1 MHQIRAH
8 ALHAGFPIVGD
19 LRYGD
24 SALNEKVRKEGINRM
39 MLHARSINFK
49 NLDLNAESE
58 TPQSLLKFLVNVM
71 KLLNLNEG
79 FSRLN

>member
-19 LRYGD
+19 LKYGD
-24 SALNEKVRKEGINRM
+24 SELMKKLEKRINRM

-49 NLDLNAESE
+49 NFDLNAEAE
-58 TPQSLLKFLVNVM
+58 TPQSLLKF
-71 KLLNLNEG
+71 
-79 FSRLN
+79 FR